1 MHNHYNSNFFD
12 RIRHLLNP
20 LHVYCRLTSI
30 GIPSRYARGICKTYE
45 ICFYKLTLGNHD
57 H

>member
-1 MHNHYNSNFFD
+1 MHNRLNSNFLD

-20 LHVYCRLTSI
+20 LHVYCRLTSL
-30 GIPSRYARGICKTYE
+30 GMPSRVARGICRTYE
-45 ICFYKLTLGNHD
+45 VCLYKPTLGGSD